1 MREYGINIIGEGAQI
16 FEPVTIGF
24 PSRDHLGKTGYIGST
39 IGHHAVLRSG
49 TIIYCDVIIGDNFQS
64 GHNTLIR
71 EKTRIGDR
79 TAIGTATIIDGNT
92 RIGNDVSLQS
102 MVYIPTNTII
112 RDHVFIGPNAVLTN
126 DRYPPSGRLKGP
138 IIKTG
143 ATVGA
148 NATIL
153 PGVCIGEGALVAA
166 GAIVTRDV
174 PDHMMAVGNPA
185 RIKDLPDEIQK
196 FRKKIYS
203 STENT
208 EVP

>member
-1 MREYGINIIGEGAQI
+1 MKEYGNNVIGENAQI

-24 PSRDHLGKTGYIGST
+24 PSRENIGKTGFSGTT

-112 RDHVFIGPNAVLTN
+112 GDHVFIGPNAVLTN
-126 DRYPPSGRLKGP
+126 DRYPPSGSLTGP
-138 IIKTG
+138 VIKTG
-143 ATVGA
+143 AAIGA
-148 NATIL
+148 NATII
-153 PGVCIGEGALVAA
+153 PGVCIGEGAFIAA
-166 GAIVTRDV
+166 GSIVTRDV
-174 PDHMMAVGNPA
+174 PDHMMAIGTPA
-185 RIKDLPDEIQK
+185 RIKELPKEMLK
-196 FRKKIYS
+196 SGKK
-203 STENT
+203 
-208 EVP
+208 